1 MVNFLLSYLKKY
13 LYYLIAAAW
22 FTSSVYCYFLGKNSL
37 QKKIIDLEIAN
48 SLLEDQNSQYSDEI
62 NRFKIQIEK
71 LKNNVKQQQKITST
85 VRANPN
91 NYWLQRLQEEQGKL
105 QK

>member
-1 MVNFLLSYLKKY
+1 M
-13 LYYLIAAAW
+13 
-22 FTSSVYCYFLGKNSL
+22 